1 MAAPPACH
9 HEEYQLIGA
18 GHVDCCLFV
27 FYINSDRN
35 IENVKTRFSLRE
47 KKKKKKTSDEAQTNR
62 PEPGSYQS
70 GNRRLYLAI

>member
-18 GHVDCCLFV
+18 GHV
-27 FYINSDRN
+27 
-35 IENVKTRFSLRE
+35 E
-47 KKKKKKTSDEAQTNR
+47 KKTSDEAQTNR

-70 GNRRLYLAI
+70 GNRRLYQQSHGSPDTDMKPTSEPMKEQNLKYFLNRK